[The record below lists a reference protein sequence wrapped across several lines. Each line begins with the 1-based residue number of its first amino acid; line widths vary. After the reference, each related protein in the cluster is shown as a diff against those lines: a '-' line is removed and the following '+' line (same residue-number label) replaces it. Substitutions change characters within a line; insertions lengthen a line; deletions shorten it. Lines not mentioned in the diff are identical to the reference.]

1 MKMKD
6 SGAGRYRPMK
16 CSIFEQKHDW
26 GCHGACSH
34 SQHVNE
40 SPRISVTDRDSVR
53 TVDTRMCVTTKGT
66 RGSGDPEVVGRGANR
81 NQGTLELGS
90 LRGPAS

>member
-1 MKMKD
+1 MLIGPWLSAA
-6 SGAGRYRPMK
+6 SGTP
-16 CSIFEQKHDW
+16 
-26 GCHGACSH
+26 
-34 SQHVNE
+34 
-40 SPRISVTDRDSVR
+40 SVTDRDSMR

-66 RGSGDPEVVGRGANR
+66 RGSGDPGVVGRGANR